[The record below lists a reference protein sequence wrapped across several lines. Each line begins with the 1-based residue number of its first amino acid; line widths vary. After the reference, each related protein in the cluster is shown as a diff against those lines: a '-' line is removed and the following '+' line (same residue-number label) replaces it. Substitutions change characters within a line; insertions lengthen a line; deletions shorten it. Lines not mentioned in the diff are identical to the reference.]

1 MEEIKKAVISLSG
14 GLDSSCLLMTLLAQ
28 GKEVRAYSFN
38 YGQKHAVELKKVKK
52 NIKMLQEKGYPVSH
66 QIINV
71 EDIFSGNTSSLV
83 KSTGIDIPKG
93 YYAEDNM
100 KSTVVPLRN
109 VIFSAIVYSKA
120 INWAVECGEKVEIT
134 LGLHTGDHCF
144 TSDTKI
150 LTPEGLKTIDKLKVG
165 DKVYSFNGDT
175 LKIEEDKCLDVIEKG
190 TNDTIY
196 HITTTTGDIRLTS
209 NHKVYV
215 VERTNFSS
223 KGYDKVFT
231 HKLAGDLKE
240 GDLMIT
246 SDTLPN
252 AKAGADTHKKIY
264 IGDAVRNTIK
274 NLFPEKNYKY
284 EEQDGKGYIV
294 CPTGKSTVAYDSYM
308 DAKPFLEL
316 MAWYITEGWTS
327 RRHLNDPAASRF
339 MSCFSQSM
347 YKNIENCESIKD
359 IHESLRIPMSMSS
372 TKEMVGDMPKEVT
385 YQFNS
390 IISVLMQSAGS
401 YSNDKCIPEW
411 IMDFLL
417 KNKEYIPDFINVMV
431 AGDGHFDKFS
441 GMYSYTTK
449 SHQLAEDMA
458 ALIKLAGTYVKT
470 YKSKG
475 LFILFFG
482 SNYRKTGLVK
492 FGDAAITQVTKIE
505 IEHDE
510 EKVYDI
516 SIEKNHNFFAGEFG
530 NVLISNSIYPD
541 CRPESQEACRHAFEI
556 SDENGDKVV
565 YDAPFQNVDKAGVL
579 KAGVE
584 AMRSLGFEKT
594 EIRKYLKNTHTCYDP
609 NEKGESCGECGSCVE
624 RILAFDANRMKDPVR
639 YQKPWKEVLEHART
653 LDEEHKAEQ

>member
-1 MEEIKKAVISLSG
+1 METNKAVISLSG
-14 GLDSSCLLMTLLAQ
+14 GLDSSCLLITLLAQ
-28 GKEVRAYSFN
+28 GKEVRAYSFD

-52 NIKMLQEKGYPVSH
+52 NIKFLQEKGYPVTH
-66 QIINV
+66 HVINV
-71 EDIFSGNTSSLV
+71 RDIFSGNTSSLV

-109 VIFSAIVYSKA
+109 VIFSAIIYSKA
-120 INWAVECGEKVEIT
+120 INWAVECGENVEIT

-144 TSDTKI
+144 TGDTKI
-150 LTPEGLKTIDKLKVG
+150 LTPEGLKTINELQVG

-196 HITTTTGDIRLTS
+196 HITTTSGDIRLTS

-231 HKLAGDLKE
+231 HKLAGDLNE

-246 SDTLPN
+246 SDALPD
-252 AKAGADTHKKIY
+252 AKVGEDTHKKIY
-264 IGDAVRNTIK
+264 IGDAVRDMIK
-274 NLFPEKNYKY
+274 ILFPEKNYKY

-294 CPTGKSTVAYDSYM
+294 CPSGKSTVAYDSYM
-308 DAKPFLEL
+308 DAKSFLEL
-316 MAWYITEGWTS
+316 MAWYITEGWS
-327 RRHLNDPAASRF
+327 SKQHLTNPAASRF
-339 MSCFSQSM
+339 MSCFTQSM
-347 YKNIENCESIKD
+347 YKNVENCESIKD
-359 IHESLRIPMSMSS
+359 IHESLGIPMSMSS
-372 TKEMVGDMPKEVT
+372 AKEMVGDMPKEVT

-401 YSNDKCIPEW
+401 YSKDKCIPKW

-417 KNKEYIPDFINVMV
+417 ENKEYIPDFINVMV

-458 ALIKLAGTYVKT
+458 ALIKLTGTYVKV
-470 YKSKG
+470 YKSKEV
-475 LFILFFG
+475 FILFFG

-541 CRPESQEACRHAFEI
+541 CRPESQEACKHAFEI
-556 SDENGDKVV
+556 SDLNGDKVV
-565 YDAPFQNVDKAGVL
+565 YDAPFQNVDKGGVL
-579 KAGVE
+579 KAGVD
-584 AMRSLGFEKT
+584 AMKALGWKLS

-609 NEKGESCGECGSCVE
+609 DDKGESCGECGSCTE
-624 RILAFDANRMKDPVR
+624 RILAFDANGMRDPVP
-639 YQKPWKEVLEHART
+639 YQKPWKEVLENARR
-653 LDEEHKAEQ
+653 LEAENHPEA